1 MAHYQNGY
9 PSYNQPP
16 GSPPNPTQHNRYD
29 LYPTQPTSPQLRR
42 MPSYNVGDD
51 AGLLGSPNSQNAR
64 STEANARYPGWN
76 AQAEGQSSYNV
87 MNTGRDDYADPR
99 YAHVPAPTSPQ
110 LSRARASSQSSYQ
123 YQYTSSVPAATSPTQ
138 HAYNPQQYALPPT
151 PSQQQVG
158 FSPLA
163 YTGPS
168 TSYSSATAT
177 GHQPYNPAAY
187 QPASFVASPVQRQPT
202 SAFAHAPPTPQTWG
216 PPHPQLPPP
225 PPPRGPDHP
234 YGSRPS
240 PQYGNASPGMQYGFT
255 TQQASSS
262 TTLSSGS
269 LSYGT
274 ASPSATS
281 ATYISANSSS
291 TAGSANVASHPYAG
305 GAQVPTYLPQSPP
318 HPGDVITSF
327 DEQPPAPPAHSTPT
341 EEAFGKRLSL
351 TRPGSGR
358 SLPTPPI
365 HPSQTQMS
373 PRRTDTLTRHPQS
386 RPLPGPPID
395 ADVDSEPYMAANG
408 HGSRDSRP
416 STRPGYDELMQ
427 QVEAAVADRRTA
439 GESGY
444 SLDPSHVNPHSA
456 LVLEPSISDSPGPRL
471 SPDER
476 HTHTNGSI
484 ATGTGQYVNYD
495 AYSDDSDAEAA
506 AGLAMLQMADEEDK
520 AQAERLQDRARRE
533 TTASIISAYGSRS
546 ENRVPSPQ
554 QDWQQDELGSYG
566 ESYRRAS
573 QYDEADHY
581 ANGHNDDAG
590 HPRLAPS
597 SGSMRGSNPFADG
610 HEEYSD
616 DYDYPPTALD
626 ESGYPYNDMQH
637 HARVDAGGT
646 GGLSEPG
653 AYGRRMSFDYGDET
667 DGPFSENNGLQHSGS
682 ESSGRVEEPGDLFF
696 HPGMRPLPPAPV
708 EPASNPNLMSHLM
721 PAGTYRH
728 HEQGDGR
735 GSTQYTSSQFP
746 VAPDS
751 YASSTVSSP
760 TQVPRSTSL
769 SSHPI
774 GPRTDPPIRSKT
786 DADRAKYK
794 QQQELLRQ
802 QQYGALKLDVSPDA
816 AAAMTLDLP
825 TIPAGRRKKFNP
837 TKLSSEQFRRCTEPW
852 ALSSILAWIRELSE
866 DETDLKEHA
875 IVEAIV
881 ALFTHKV
888 PTMNMA
894 DAETLAARVV
904 KNMLAEGALV
914 KDEEWVKFGTGTLS
928 GVLFQITGTGCYSSR
943 LHEQEAEVFGRCY
956 SHHCMRTLKKV
967 NLKAQMMEP
976 EKKAEDWVTFY
987 KVPKEVWETHSKKE
1001 IDRQNNLHEIVTT
1014 EDSYI
1019 SQLDVLRE
1027 LYRDQLA
1034 NMQPSVIA
1042 PKRLNRFL
1050 NDVFGKVD
1058 AVKKVNEDHLLA
1070 QLKYRQKEQGPFI
1083 AGFSDIFREWIRK
1096 AKMAYVDYAATF
1108 PNANYV
1114 VRKEA
1119 ERNVHFRQFLSQVRD
1134 HKLSNRLSWDTY
1146 LKAPITRIQR
1156 YTLLLS
1162 TVHKNMVKDSEE
1174 KTNLAQAIDEIKMVA
1189 LECDHK
1195 VGEMSRKVD
1204 LMELSTKLQ
1213 LRPEMKKDVELNLE
1227 HLGREIVFRG
1237 DLQRPGTR
1245 TRFLVDTHAIL
1256 FDHYLVL
1263 AKAFTAKDT
1272 SRSVKYE
1279 SYDVSKL
1286 PIPMDLLVLESTND
1300 DPVVKS
1306 AVRGVVAQSPA
1317 AVAGRGAAGGP
1328 LTHTASGNSGS
1339 SGNSNGGRA
1348 LVPATVLESSKDDKI
1363 LYPFK
1368 VKHLGKA
1375 GTYTLYA
1382 FSAQN
1387 RQDWCDKIT
1396 EAKTKHAAA
1405 LFAQNAEPFRLRVLA
1420 DTAFGTSD
1428 NSYIPTGVI
1437 IDGTPLDRAIKDVEE
1452 RYHGSPRPA
1461 PVCRTGVHCAT
1472 VFQQPPGRMRCAIG
1486 TDYGVY
1492 VSDYNDP
1499 RGWTRVIPIVR
1510 VTQIAVFEEFNVFLL
1525 IADKSLIAYHLDV
1538 VCPPSGVAAQATTDS
1553 SRRAPQKLS
1562 GSREVG
1568 FFAAGHM
1575 KDRTLVMY
1583 KKRDGLSSTF
1593 KILEPVAQKSS
1604 SSRSRLFSRR
1614 SQTEFFREYDEFY
1627 IPAESYGMNLFHS
1640 SLAISTQR
1648 GIEILTIDKK
1658 HTWSVPDFRSEAP
1671 PEAQAHLSSI
1681 AQRIGALRPLGMFRL
1696 SDSEFLVV
1704 YTECAVYVNKHGD
1717 VSRSVVME
1725 FVGHAHS
1732 ACLYGRFLI
1741 LFNDDF
1747 VEVRNAMN
1755 GRLRQVIPGHG
1766 VVCLDDGSHMPG
1778 SGANSIP
1785 TSTGGAVNLSSGLSN
1800 GASLANNGRTVKIC
1814 MQHPEYERSQLILE
1828 LIENEGQKD

>member
-9 PSYNQPP
+9 PTYNQSTNSPP
-16 GSPPNPTQHNRYD
+16 GSTQPNRYD
-29 LYPTQPTSPQLRR
+29 LYATQPTSPQLRR

-51 AGLLGSPNSQNAR
+51 AGILGSPHSQDTR
-64 STEANARYPGWN
+64 TTEANARYTGWN
-76 AQAEGQSSYNV
+76 APAEGQSSYNLI
-87 MNTGRDDYADPR
+87 NTGRDEYADPR
-99 YAHVPAPTSPQ
+99 YAHIPAPTSPQ
-110 LSRARASSQSSYQ
+110 LSRTRASSQSSYQ
-123 YQYTSSVPAATSPTQ
+123 YQYTSSVPAPTSPTQ
-138 HAYNPQQYALPPT
+138 LAYNPQQYALPPT

-163 YTGPS
+163 YTGPGA
-168 TSYSSATAT
+168 SYGSATT
-177 GHQPYNPAAY
+177 PGHQPYNPAAY
-187 QPASFVASPVQRQPT
+187 QPASFGSSPVQRQPST
-202 SAFAHAPPTPQTWG
+202 AYAQAPPTPQSFG

-240 PQYGNASPGMQYGFT
+240 PQYGNVSPGTHYGFT
-255 TQQASSS
+255 TQQTSSSS
-262 TTLSSGS
+262 TLSGS

-274 ASPSATS
+274 ASPSTPN
-281 ATYISANSSS
+281 ATYVSTNSSF
-291 TAGSANVASHPYAG
+291 TTGGANPAATHPYAG
-305 GAQVPTYLPQSPP
+305 GAQIPAYIPHSSSHSEGGLASP
-318 HPGDVITSF
+318 F
-327 DEQPPAPPAHSTPT
+327 DEQPPAPPAHSTST
-341 EEAFGKRLSL
+341 EDAFGKRSSL

-365 HPSQTQMS
+365 YKTQTQMS

-386 RPLPGPPID
+386 RPLPGPPVD
-395 ADVDSEPYMAANG
+395 ADADSNPYMASNG
-408 HGSRDSRP
+408 LDSLDGR
-416 STRPGYDELMQ
+416 SDMRTGYDELIEE
-427 QVEAAVADRRTA
+427 VEAAVADRRA
-439 GESGY
+439 GGEPGY
-444 SLDPSHVNPHSA
+444 TLDPLRVDPHDA
-456 LVLEPSISDSPGPRL
+456 LVLEPPTSVSPGPRL

-506 AGLAMLQMADEEDK
+506 AGLAMLQMADEEEK
-520 AQAERLQDRARRE
+520 AQAERLQERARRE
-533 TTASIISAYGSRS
+533 TTASIISAYGARS
-546 ENRVPSPQ
+546 ENRAPSPH
-554 QDWQQDELGSYG
+554 QDWPQDELEPYS
-566 ESYRRAS
+566 ESYHRAS
-573 QYDEADHY
+573 NYEMDPHTNGYGDDLDH
-581 ANGHNDDAG
+581 A
-590 HPRLAPS
+590 RLAPT
-597 SGSMRGSNPFADG
+597 SGSRHSNPFADSRR
-610 HEEYSD
+610 EFSD

-626 ESGYPYNDMQH
+626 ASGYPYTDSQH
-637 HARVDAGGT
+637 HARVDAAGT
-646 GGLSEPG
+646 GGLAEPG
-653 AYGRRMSFDYGDET
+653 AYERRMSFDYGDET
-667 DGPFSENNGLQHSGS
+667 DGPLSQAHHLQHSGS
-682 ESSGRVEEPGDLFF
+682 ESSDRGEEPGDLFF

-708 EPASNPNLMSHLM
+708 EPASNPSLMSHLM

-728 HEQGDGR
+728 QEQGDVQ
-735 GSTQYTSSQFP
+735 GSTQYTPSYFP
-746 VAPDS
+746 TAPDS
-751 YASSTVSSP
+751 YTSTVSSP

-802 QQYGALKLDVSPDA
+802 QQHGGVKFDASPDA
-816 AAAMTLDLP
+816 TAAMTLDLP

-852 ALSSILAWIRELSE
+852 ALSAILSWVRELSE
-866 DETDLKEHA
+866 DETDLKEHT

-888 PTMNMA
+888 PTMNIA

-904 KNMLAEGALV
+904 KNMMQEEALV
-914 KDEEWVKFGTGTLS
+914 KDEEWVKFSTGTLS
-928 GVLFQITGTGCYSSR
+928 GVLFQITGTGCYSPR
-943 LHEQEAEVFGRCY
+943 LHEQGAEVFGRCY

-967 NLKAQMMEP
+967 NLKAQMMEAD
-976 EKKAEDWVTFY
+976 KNAEDWVTFY
-987 KVPKEVWETHSKKE
+987 KVPKELWETYPKKE

-1014 EDSYI
+1014 EDSFI
-1019 SQLDVLRE
+1019 SQLDVLRD

-1034 NMQPSVIA
+1034 KMQPSVIA
-1042 PKRLNRFL
+1042 PKRLNKFL

-1058 AVKKVNEDHLLA
+1058 PVKKVNEDHLLA

-1096 AKMAYVDYAATF
+1096 AKSVYIDYAATF
-1108 PNANYV
+1108 PSANYL

-1119 ERNVHFRQFLSQVRD
+1119 ERNIHFRQFLNQARD

-1162 TVHKNMVKDSEE
+1162 TVHKNMPKDSEE
-1174 KTNLAQAIDEIKMVA
+1174 KANLAQAIEEIKLVA
-1189 LECDHK
+1189 LECDNK

-1204 LMELSTKLQ
+1204 LMELSSKLQ
-1213 LRPEMKKDVELNLE
+1213 LRPEMKKEVELNLE
-1227 HLGREIVFRG
+1227 HLGREIIFRG

-1263 AKAFTAKDT
+1263 AKAFTARDP
-1272 SRSVKYE
+1272 SRTVKYE

-1286 PIPMDLLVLESTND
+1286 PIPMDLLVLESDNE

-1306 AVRGVVAQSPA
+1306 AVRGVVAQPQ
-1317 AVAGRGAAGGP
+1317 AVVGRGVGGGP
-1328 LTHTASGNSGS
+1328 LTHTASGNSAS
-1339 SGNSNGGRA
+1339 SGNSNQGKT
-1348 LVPATVLESSKDDKI
+1348 LVPTTVLESSKDDKI

-1368 VKHLGKA
+1368 IKHLGKN

-1396 EAKTKHAAA
+1396 VAKTKHAAA
-1405 LFAQNAEPFRLRVLA
+1405 LFTQNAEPFRLRVLA
-1420 DTAFGTSD
+1420 DTAFATPD
-1428 NSYIPTGVI
+1428 NSSIPTGVT

-1452 RYHGSPRPA
+1452 RYGPSTPRPA
-1461 PVCRTGVHCAT
+1461 PVCRTAVHCAT
-1472 VFQQPPGRMRCAIG
+1472 VFQQPAGRMMCAIG

-1492 VSDYNDP
+1492 ISEYNDP
-1499 RGWTRVIPIVR
+1499 RGWTRAIPIVR

-1538 VCPPSGVAAQATTDS
+1538 VCPPSGVAAQTTDS

-1593 KILEPVAQKSS
+1593 KILEPVVQKSS
-1604 SSRSRLFSRR
+1604 SSRSRLFSSRR

-1640 SLAISTQR
+1640 SLAISTHR

-1671 PEAQAHLSSI
+1671 PEAQAQLSSI
-1681 AQRIGALRPLGMFRL
+1681 AHRIGTLRPLGMFRL

-1732 ACLYGRFLI
+1732 ACLYGKFLI
-1741 LFNDDF
+1741 LFNEDF

-1766 VVCLDDGSHMPG
+1766 VVCLDDGSSMPG

-1785 TSTGGAVNLSSGLSN
+1785 TSAGGAVNLSSGLSN
-1800 GASLANNGRTVKIC
+1800 GTSLANNGHTVKIC
-1814 MQHPEYERSQLILE
+1814 MQHPEYERSQIILE

>member
-9 PSYNQPP
+9 PTYSQPP
-16 GSPPNPTQHNRYD
+16 NSPPSSTQPTRYD
-29 LYPTQPTSPQLRR
+29 LYPPQPASPQLRR

-51 AGLLGSPNSQNAR
+51 AGVLGSPQSQNSRAA
-64 STEANARYPGWN
+64 EINAQYAGWN
-76 AQAEGQSSYNV
+76 GSGDGQSSYNL
-87 MNTGRDDYADPR
+87 TSAGHEDYSDPR
-99 YAHVPAPTSPQ
+99 YAHLPAASPH
-110 LSRARASSQSSYQ
+110 ARAASQSSYQ
-123 YQYTSSVPAATSPTQ
+123 YQYASPGAAPMSPTQ
-138 HAYNPQQYALPPT
+138 GTYNPQQYALPPT

-158 FSPLA
+158 FSPLT
-163 YTGPS
+163 YGPPPP
-168 TSYSSATAT
+168 

-187 QPASFVASPVQRQPT
+187 QPAGFGASPVQRQPT
-202 SAFAHAPPTPQTWG
+202 NAYAQAPPTPQSYG

-225 PPPRGPDHP
+225 PPPPRGADHP
-234 YGSRPS
+234 YGGRPS
-240 PQYGNASPGMQYGFT
+240 PVYGGVSPGTQYGFA

-262 TTLSSGS
+262 SALSPNS
-269 LSYGT
+269 LSYGL
-274 ASPSATS
+274 ASPSTPS
-281 ATYISANSSS
+281 TGYS
-291 TAGSANVASHPYAG
+291 TAQSYAG
-305 GAQVPTYLPQSPP
+305 GGQVPAYLSQSPSRSEGLMASP
-318 HPGDVITSF
+318 F
-327 DEQPPAPPAHSTPT
+327 DDPPPAPPAHSST
-341 EEAFGKRLSL
+341 EDAFGKRSSL

-365 HPSQTQMS
+365 HQTPPQMS
-373 PRRTDTLTRHPQS
+373 PQRTDTLTRHPQS
-386 RPLPGPPID
+386 RPLPGTPVD
-395 ADVDSEPYMAANG
+395 ADTPSEPSSNGAGGANYRSN
-408 HGSRDSRP
+408 SRAGYNALIEEVGAVVANRRRAGTANQ
-416 STRPGYDELMQ
+416 TRDPL
-427 QVEAAVADRRTA
+427 AVDTNDGLA
-439 GESGY
+439 
-444 SLDPSHVNPHSA
+444 P
-456 LVLEPSISDSPGPRL
+456 EPSSGVPLGPRL

-506 AGLAMLQMADEEDK
+506 AGLAMLHMADEEEK
-520 AQAERLQDRARRE
+520 AEAERQQERGRRE
-533 TTASIISAYGSRS
+533 TTVSIISAYGAHSDT
-546 ENRVPSPQ
+546 
-554 QDWQQDELGSYG
+554 QDPRESWHPDESGSYG
-566 ESYRRAS
+566 GSYRRAS
-573 QYDEADHY
+573 QYGEADY
-581 ANGHNDDAG
+581 QANGYDDADNS
-590 HPRLAPS
+590 RLVPTLGSLRS
-597 SGSMRGSNPFADG
+597 SNLSPDERGEF
-610 HEEYSD
+610 SD
-616 DYDYPPTALD
+616 DYDYPSATLD
-626 ESGYPYNDMQH
+626 AYQTKSPQQ
-637 HARVDAGGT
+637 ARVDAVGT
-646 GGLSEPG
+646 GGLLDPG
-653 AYGRRMSFDYGDET
+653 AYARRMSFDYGDET
-667 DGPFSENNGLQHSGS
+667 DTPLSQQVSHQEHLQRSESD
-682 ESSGRVEEPGDLFF
+682 SSGRGEEPGDLFF

-708 EPASNPNLMSHLM
+708 EPASNPGLMSQLM

-728 HEQGDGR
+728 PEQGDVQS
-735 GSTQYTSSQFP
+735 STQYKPSYFP

-751 YASSTVSSP
+751 YSP
-760 TQVPRSTSL
+760 TVPSSSQVPRSTSL

-794 QQQELLRQ
+794 QQQEQLRQ
-802 QQYGALKLDVSPDA
+802 QQYGALGLDVSPDS

-837 TKLSSEQFRRCTEPW
+837 AKLSSEQFRRCAEPW
-852 ALSSILAWIRELSE
+852 ALSSILSWIRELSE
-866 DETDLKEHA
+866 EETDLKEQA
-875 IVEAIV
+875 IVDAIV

-904 KNMLAEGALV
+904 KNMLAEEAIV
-914 KDEEWVKFGTGTLS
+914 KDEEWVKFGNGTLT

-943 LHEQEAEVFGRCY
+943 LHEHGAETFGRCY

-967 NLKAQMMEP
+967 NLKAQLMEP

-987 KVPKEVWETHSKKE
+987 KVPKELWETYPKKE

-1027 LYRDQLA
+1027 LYRDQLEK
-1034 NMQPSVIA
+1034 MEPSVIA
-1042 PKRLNRFL
+1042 PKRLTKFL
-1050 NDVFGKVD
+1050 NDVFSKVD
-1058 AVKKVNEDHLLA
+1058 PVKKVNEDYLLA

-1083 AGFSDIFREWIRK
+1083 GGFSDIFREWIRK
-1096 AKMAYVDYAATF
+1096 AKTVYVDYAATF
-1108 PNANYV
+1108 PSANYL

-1119 ERNVHFRQFLSQVRD
+1119 ERNIHFRQFLNQARD
-1134 HKLSNRLSWDTY
+1134 NKLSNRLSWDTY

-1162 TVHKNMVKDSEE
+1162 TVHKNMPKDSEE
-1174 KTNLAQAIDEIKMVA
+1174 KANLAQAIEEIKMVA
-1189 LECDHK
+1189 LECDNK
-1195 VGEMSRKVD
+1195 VGEMSKKVD
-1204 LMELSTKLQ
+1204 LMELASKLQ
-1213 LRPEMKKDVELNLE
+1213 LRPEMKAEVELNLE
-1227 HLGREIVFRG
+1227 HLGREVIFRG

-1263 AKAFTAKDT
+1263 AKAFTARDP
-1272 SRSVKYE
+1272 SRTVKYE

-1306 AVRGVVAQSPA
+1306 SVRGVATVTPPQ
-1317 AVAGRGAAGGP
+1317 AVGRGVGVGP
-1328 LTHTASGNSGS
+1328 LTHTASGNSAS
-1339 SGNSNGGRA
+1339 SGNSNSGRT

-1368 VKHLGKA
+1368 IKHLGKN

-1387 RQDWCDKIT
+1387 RQDWCEKIE

-1420 DTAFGTSD
+1420 DTAFASSESSSPSTS
-1428 NSYIPTGVI
+1428 ITI
-1437 IDGTPLDRAIKDVEE
+1437 EGTPLDRAIKEVED
-1452 RYHGSPRPA
+1452 RYSGSKQRPL
-1461 PVCRTGVHCAT
+1461 PICRAAVHCAT
-1472 VFQQPPGRMRCAIG
+1472 VFQQPAGKMMCAIG

-1492 VSDYNDP
+1492 ISEYNDP
-1499 RGWTRVIPIVR
+1499 RGWARAIPIVR

-1525 IADKSLIAYHLDV
+1525 IADRSLIAYHLDV
-1538 VCPPSGVAAQATTDS
+1538 VCPPGGVAAQTTTDS
-1553 SRRAPQKLS
+1553 SRKAPQKLS

-1593 KILEPVAQKSS
+1593 KILEPVVQKSS
-1604 SSRSRLFSRR
+1604 SSRSRLFHSRR

-1627 IPAESYGMNLFHS
+1627 IPAESYGINLFHS

-1671 PEAQAHLSSI
+1671 PEAQAQLTSI
-1681 AQRIGALRPLGMFRL
+1681 AHRIGALRPLGMFRL

-1732 ACLYGRFLI
+1732 ACLYGKFLI
-1741 LFNDDF
+1741 LFNEDF

-1766 VVCLDDGSHMPG
+1766 VVCLDDGSSMPG

-1785 TSTGGAVNLSSGLSN
+1785 TSAGGAVNLSSGLSN
-1800 GASLANNGRTVKIC
+1800 GTILATGGRTVKIC
-1814 MQHPEYERSQLILE
+1814 MQHPEYERSQIILE